1 MTLRL
6 PRLMGRHIISYHYP
20 CPDSIFAALAAR
32 QHFKQTGVTDVE
44 YYPNKVFAPVK
55 AEDMGLRVNA

>member
-1 MTLRL
+1 
-6 PRLMGRHIISYHYP
+6 MGRHIISYHYP
-20 CPDSIFAALAAR
+20 CPDGIFAALAAR